1 MPSAKRPVATS
12 FTPRLL
18 TRPHSLGAHSP
29 GQALG
34 QLGFPLWV
42 RQGGGG
48 IECSW
53 SGPCALSPGRTQLR
67 PGLHGPLSLPSR
79 VGPTETGSTYRSG
92 LGHLGDQLRHGDGA
106 GPGGGQA
113 ELLGLCD
120 LGLALWRRG
129 LAGQLPLQLV
139 DQLLDFRL
147 PPQRQRWEQ
156 RLGGG
161 CLCRSVRGRPLGTG
175 GGAVS
180 GEQAGDSKSGS
191 LELHRHDR
199 RRGD

>member
-1 MPSAKRPVATS
+1 MPSETGLRPVATS

-34 QLGFPLWV
+34 HLGFPLWV

-48 IECSW
+48 IECFW
-53 SGPCALSPGRTQLR
+53 SGPCALSPGRTQLC
-67 PGLHGPLSLPSR
+67 PGPHGPRSLPSR

-92 LGHLGDQLRHGDGA
+92 LGHLGDRLRHGDGA
-106 GPGGGQA
+106 GSGGGQA

-120 LGLALWRRG
+120 LGLALGRRG

-147 PPQRQRWEQ
+147 PPERQRWEQ

-161 CLCRSVRGRPLGTG
+161 CLHRSVRGRPLGTG
-175 GGAVS
+175 GGGCERGAS
-180 GEQAGDSKSGS
+180 GQFKIRVPGAA
-191 LELHRHDR
+191 LQ
-199 RRGD
+199 